1 MVSVI
6 LLIFHS
12 EILTAEKTR
21 AEETKADFSSIQKVG
36 GGREGPETRSLQ
48 EPNKVIK

>member
-21 AEETKADFSSIQKVG
+21 AEETKADFSSLQKG
-36 GGREGPETRSLQ
+36 GGGGGEPETRLYKS
-48 EPNKVIK
+48 PIK